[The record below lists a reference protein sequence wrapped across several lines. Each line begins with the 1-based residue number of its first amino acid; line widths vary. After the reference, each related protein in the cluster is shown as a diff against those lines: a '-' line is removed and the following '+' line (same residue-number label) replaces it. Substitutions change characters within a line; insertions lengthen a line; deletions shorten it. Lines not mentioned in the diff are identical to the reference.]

1 MRRRVE
7 FPERLLPLLT
17 STHRYAVVHGGRGSG
32 KSWTV
37 ARMLVLQAA
46 AQPLRV
52 LCARETQKSIQES
65 VHRLLKDQ
73 IQLLGLDA
81 EFEVQETRIIGRN
94 GSDFSFAGIRQQG
107 VANMKSYEG
116 VDVVWVEEASV
127 VTKKSWDILI
137 PTIRKPGSRIV
148 ITFNPELDSDET
160 YLRFVANPP
169 SDSLVIECNWSD
181 NPWFPSELEQERLD
195 WLKRDPVGYQTVWE
209 GKCRPAVEGAIYAAE
224 IDTLHREGRIREV
237 PYDPLLKVHTVWD
250 LGWNDSMSIILVQRS
265 ASEIRIV
272 DYIEDSHRT
281 LDSYVAELRDKR
293 WNWGVDYI
301 PHDGRAKD
309 FKSGRSTEEILKA
322 LGRTPFVLGAENV
335 EEGIR
340 AARLMF
346 GRCYFDR
353 TRTAKL
359 VDSLKRYRRQVN
371 QITNEPGAPLHDE
384 HSHAA
389 DAFRYVA
396 MAAEQMSNDDWG
408 GKLNYP
414 RLHTA

>member
-17 STHRYAVVHGGRGSG
+17 SEHRYAVVHGGRGSG

-73 IQLLGLDA
+73 IQLLGLEA

-137 PTIRKPGSRIV
+137 PTIRKPGSRIIV
-148 ITFNPELDSDET
+148 TFNPELDSDET
-160 YLRFVANPP
+160 YLRFVASPP
-169 SDSLVIECNWSD
+169 TDALVLECNWSD
-181 NPWFPSELEQERLD
+181 NPWFPAELEQERLD

-293 WNWGVDYI
+293 WNWGVDYV
-301 PHDGRAKD
+301 PHDARSRD

-371 QITNEPGAPLHDE
+371 QVTNEPGAPLHDE
-384 HSHAA
+384 NSHAA

-396 MAAEQMSNDDWG
+396 MAVDQMSNDDWG